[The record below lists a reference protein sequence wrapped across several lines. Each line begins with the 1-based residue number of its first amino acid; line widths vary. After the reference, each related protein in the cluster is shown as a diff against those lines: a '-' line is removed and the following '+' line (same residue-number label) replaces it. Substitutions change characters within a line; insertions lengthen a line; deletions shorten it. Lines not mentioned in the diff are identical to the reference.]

1 LKICKSKKYKHSTG
15 NGSQKVAKFVLPKEC
30 HILYYQEAKKD
41 LDNKIKD
48 IQKKNEPKEVKLIDT

>member
-1 LKICKSKKYKHSTG
+1 
-15 NGSQKVAKFVLPKEC
+15 VAKFILPKEC
-30 HILYYQEAKKD
+30 HRLYYKEAKKD